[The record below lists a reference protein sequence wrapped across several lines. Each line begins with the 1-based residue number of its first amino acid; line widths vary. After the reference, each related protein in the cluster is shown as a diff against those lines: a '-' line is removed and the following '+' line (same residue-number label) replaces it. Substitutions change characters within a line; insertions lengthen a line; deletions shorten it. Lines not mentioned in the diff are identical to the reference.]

1 MNQHE
6 PWSELGSRMPADEA
20 YWEALAGRISEDAAE
35 TLEAMRPGTGP
46 WLEITARY
54 ARPLAVLASAAVIAG
69 LALFPSFEAPAPPE
83 GAGLLV
89 QTLEPHNPA
98 HLGLSAAS
106 PPRLETM
113 LLPEGVPEP

>member
-1 MNQHE
+1 MVPQEAAALLAAILNTVRDVLPIVLVLLVFQVLVLRQ
-6 PWSELGSRMPADEA
+6 PIANLGRVLTGFA
-20 YWEALAGRISEDAAE
+20 Y
-35 TLEAMRPGTGP
+35 
-46 WLEITARY
+46 
-54 ARPLAVLASAAVIAG
+54 VVAG

-83 GAGLLV
+83 GVGLLV